1 VEQAGGKS
9 GSALRAIESLQGAA
23 RTLKPLVELR
33 DWPDSVVG
41 LAALA
46 DLDKPV
52 SMELLMERTA
62 APAARSAALQ
72 PWRILLATV
81 AALVLLAALW
91 RFTPLARYAT
101 AERVIDLAERFS
113 SLWWAPP
120 LLIAA
125 YTPACLTMFPR
136 PLITLFAI
144 VAFGA
149 YVGSAYAM
157 AGILVA
163 AASTYWMGTWLPPAT
178 VRRLAG
184 SKLNSIS
191 EILRERGLLA
201 VTALR
206 LVPLAPFAVEGLVAG
221 AIRIKFRHFL
231 LGTFF
236 GTLPGTFTTTV
247 FGQQISAG
255 LRDPQRI
262 NYWVIAGVVL
272 LLAAG
277 SWGVKRWLFS
287 GTPRHRSDSPARSP
301 DRAPAA

>member
-1 VEQAGGKS
+1 
-9 GSALRAIESLQGAA
+9 
-23 RTLKPLVELR
+23 
-33 DWPDSVVG
+33 
-41 LAALA
+41 
-46 DLDKPV
+46 
-52 SMELLMERTA
+52 MELLMERTA
-62 APAARSAALQ
+62 APAPGTAAPH
-72 PWRILLATV
+72 PWRILLITV
-81 AALVLLAALW
+81 AALAVLAALW
-91 RFTPLARYAT
+91 RFTPLAQYAT
-101 AERVIDLAERFS
+101 AERVIGLAERFS
-113 SLWWAPP
+113 GLWWAPP

-125 YTPACLTMFPR
+125 YTPACLTLFPR

-144 VAFGA
+144 VSFGA

-163 AASTYWMGTWLPPAT
+163 AAATYWMGTWLPPAT

-184 SKLNSIS
+184 SKLDSIG

-221 AIRIKFRHFL
+221 AIRIKVWHFL

-262 NYWVIAGVVL
+262 NYWIIAGVVL
-272 LLAAG
+272 LLAVG

-287 GTPRHRSDSPARSP
+287 STPRHRSDSPARSP
-301 DRAPAA
+301 DKAPVA